1 MDAVSGALSPVAKYF
16 KPKEVNAEGGVF
28 RLFSQASVGLCLSV
42 AAFCGLTQVYL
53 VAFSLKESSYDKI
66 HQIAVLW

>member
-16 KPKEVNAEGGVF
+16 KPKDVNAEGGVF

-42 AAFCGLTQVYL
+42 AAFCGLTQVFL
-53 VAFSLKESSYDKI
+53 VAFFP
-66 HQIAVLW
+66 

>member
-28 RLFSQASVGLCLSV
+28 RLFSKVSVGLWLGV
-42 AAFCGLTQVYL
+42 AAFCGLTSV
-53 VAFSLKESSYDKI
+53 
-66 HQIAVLW
+66 